1 MEKFDITKVNIFS
14 IENLKRGELAN
25 IHSLLLFI
33 YSKFNN
39 NPEISLRYCE
49 INWMNRN
56 TAYQIITRLEELNL
70 ISLIET
76 PNKQKP
82 LRIKLKPN
90 HELHYILNSNK
101 KVNFEKYKG
110 TLLTTDLFKEAIGC
124 NHLNE
129 HFIESTIPS
138 WLRNVNN
145 RVWDLYKFLTITKI
159 ISHFS
164 SDHKIKTLSV
174 NKYSTKK
181 MPFLKTVGFLYD
193 TVPENRK
200 EILYSQF
207 NNAAEK
213 MSLSHDKSFCGIV
226 SAYLEAIK

>member
-33 YSKFNN
+33 YSKFDS

-56 TAYQIITRLEELNL
+56 TSYQIIHRLNELKLINL
-70 ISLIET
+70 LET
-76 PNKQKP
+76 PSKQKP

-101 KVNFEKYKG
+101 RVEFEKYKD
-110 TLLTTDLFKEAIGC
+110 TLLTPELFKESIGC

-129 HFIESTIPS
+129 HFIEATVPS
-138 WLRNVNN
+138 WMRNVNN
-145 RVWDLYKFLTITKI
+145 KVWDLYKFLTVTKI
-159 ISHFS
+159 VSYFS
-164 SDHKIKTLSV
+164 SDHKIKTMTV

-181 MPFLKTVGFLYD
+181 MPFLKTISFLYD

-213 MSLSHDKSFCGIV
+213 LNLSHDKSFCGIV
-226 SAYLEAIK
+226 SNYLEYVK